1 VEVNMHS
8 KENVEF
14 ARENQS
20 HYCGE
25 KPLTVDEYIARQPE
39 GVRQELLQVRGVLRA
54 TLPNAEERIS
64 WGMPTFRLKRNIIHF
79 APAKHHIGLYPGAQA
94 VAHFEPELDDFK
106 HSKGTIQ
113 LPNDKELPLALV
125 GEITAWCVRQEEGA

>member
-1 VEVNMHS
+1 MTPIE
-8 KENVEF
+8 
-14 ARENQS
+14 Q
-20 HYCGE
+20 
-25 KPLTVDEYIARQPE
+25 YISEQPE
-39 GVRQELLQVRGVLRA
+39 AIQPRLRA
-54 TLPNAEERIS
+54 LREAILKVNPGFEEKIS